1 MAQIVLITGASSGI
15 GYATAEL
22 LARNGYKVY
31 GGARR
36 VEKMKPLK
44 EYGVVPIEL
53 DVTDQESAR
62 AAVKTVILAEGKIDV
77 LFNNAGYGSYGPI
90 ETVSLEEAQMQIDV
104 NVIGVARMTQLVLPH
119 MRKQNAGRILITSS
133 VGGKITSYLG
143 GWYHVSK
150 FAVEALGNSIRM
162 DTEKFGIKVS
172 IIEPSGVLTEWGII
186 AANHLDEA
194 GKGTAYEEECH
205 KVAEYYRKGYTARK
219 QNATF
224 NSSEALAEL
233 VKKAIEAEKPKTR
246 YQDSMLAKM
255 SVLMSKLCSDRFL
268 DNMIKNTV
276 LK

>member
-1 MAQIVLITGASSGI
+1 MAKTVLITGASSGI

-22 LARNGYKVY
+22 LAKNGYKVY
-31 GGARR
+31 AGARR
-36 VEKMKPLK
+36 LEKMESLK
-44 EYGVVPIEL
+44 KHGVVPLAL
-53 DVTDQESAR
+53 DVTNQESAQ
-62 AAVKTVILAEGKIDV
+62 AAVDMVISAEGRIDV

-90 ETVSLEEAQMQIDV
+90 ETVSLQEAQMQMDV
-104 NVIGVARMTQLVLPH
+104 NVMGVARMTQLVLPY
-119 MRKQNAGRILITSS
+119 MRAQQSGHILITSS
-133 VGGKITSYLG
+133 VGGKVTSYLG

-186 AANHLDEA
+186 AADHLEAA
-194 GKGTAYEEECH
+194 GKGTVYENECH
-205 KVAEYYRKGYTARK
+205 KVAEYYRSGYAAGK
-219 QNATF
+219 QNSVF
-224 NSSEALAEL
+224 NSSDALAKL

-255 SVLMSKLCSDRFL
+255 SVLMSRLCPDQFL
-268 DNMIKNTV
+268 DNMMKNTV

>member
-1 MAQIVLITGASSGI
+1 MAKTVLITGASSGI

-22 LARNGYKVY
+22 LAKNGYKVY
-31 GGARR
+31 AGARR
-36 VEKMKPLK
+36 LEKMKPLK
-44 EYGVVPIEL
+44 EQGVVPLAL
-53 DVTDQESAR
+53 DVTNQKSAK
-62 AAVKTVILAEGKIDV
+62 AAVDMIISAEGRIDV

-90 ETVSLEEAQMQIDV
+90 ETVSLQEAQMQMDV
-104 NVIGVARMTQLVLPH
+104 NVMGVARMTQLVLPY
-119 MRKQNAGRILITSS
+119 MRAQQSGHILITSS
-133 VGGKITSYLG
+133 VGGKVTSYLG
-143 GWYHVSK
+143 GWYHISK

-186 AANHLDEA
+186 AADHLESA
-194 GKGTAYEEECH
+194 GKGTVYENECH
-205 KVAEYYRKGYTARK
+205 RVAEYYRRGYAAGK

-224 NSSEALAEL
+224 NSSETLAKL

-255 SVLMSKLCSDRFL
+255 SVLMSRLCPDQFL
-268 DNMIKNTV
+268 DNMMKNTV